1 MFPQVVAEVRRTHVE
16 VGLFG
21 GHDVDHAIRV
31 GEMARRIAMEEW
43 KDPQVARL
51 AGLAGLCHNAD
62 RIRERQLLGVK
73 PEPESVTSLVKV
85 WLMPLELPNAQVVI
99 ITDAVLRHSRG
110 NEDTDTQETI
120 ALKDADR
127 VVNMAPDLIIRS
139 GQHYHML
146 PAVDYVQFLEDPNA
160 TYAQP
165 GSVLRDIWYVEDWV
179 TIGGRFCCRTNVG
192 QTLAL
197 KRWEKIMA
205 YVNDTK
211 AALVDEGYWPYPMKK

>member
-127 VVNMAPDLIIRS
+127 VVNMAPDLIIRP
-139 GQHYHML
+139 GHDVKY
-146 PAVDYVQFLEDPNA
+146 AVDFSKLEKELGWKPQASFEEYLQKTVD
-160 TYAQP
+160 
-165 GSVLRDIWYVEDWV
+165 WYKQNEAWWKHVKSGEYQKYYDLQYNN
-179 TIGGRFCCRTNVG
+179 R
-192 QTLAL
+192 
-197 KRWEKIMA
+197 
-205 YVNDTK
+205 
-211 AALVDEGYWPYPMKK
+211 